1 MFVGDQ
7 NNASKDVF
15 YHLNN
20 YDSEHAD
27 GVFNTFLKMLRAY
40 HISEQELLK
49 KHKTRLLAV
58 QQKQIE
64 KNKNYRAYPSA
75 IQIFFRLSSFGF
87 A

>member
-1 MFVGDQ
+1 M
-7 NNASKDVF
+7 
-15 YHLNN
+15 
-20 YDSEHAD
+20 DSEHAD

-64 KNKNYRAYPSA
+64 KIKITEPPPPLGYPN
-75 IQIFFRLSSFGF
+75 IFSSKQFWFRLKVRLSEKNS
-87 A
+87 

>member
-1 MFVGDQ
+1 M
-7 NNASKDVF
+7 
-15 YHLNN
+15 
-20 YDSEHAD
+20 DSEHAD

-64 KNKNYRAYPSA
+64 KIKITEPPPLGYPN
-75 IQIFFRLSSFGF
+75 IFSSKQFWFRLKARLSEEKS
-87 A
+87 